1 MSEPQLCSSDLLF
14 TPVVFGFLNF
24 RSSVVTSVIFVEGEI
39 VVLCGG
45 LIENDPLEAHML
57 ECFIHSQW
65 NCLGRIRKCGLI
77 GGGVLL
83 RGGP

>member
-45 LIENDPLEAHML
+45 LIENDP
-57 ECFIHSQW
+57 
-65 NCLGRIRKCGLI
+65 
-77 GGGVLL
+77 
-83 RGGP
+83 

>member
-1 MSEPQLCSSDLLF
+1 M
-14 TPVVFGFLNF
+14 
-24 RSSVVTSVIFVEGEI
+24 VTSVIFVEGEI

-45 LIENDPLEAHML
+45 LIENGALEAHVL
-57 ECFIHSQW
+57 ECFIRSRW
-65 NCLGRIRKCGLI
+65 DCLGRIRNCGLI